1 MTASASR
8 SPLSRRSLLAASA
21 ATGLALCESALAAP
35 AAPGKSTEA
44 AVLTISGPGV
54 RGNRG
59 PLDPV
64 ADLLL
69 KNHGLAF
76 DSAWTTGAHALE
88 RLPTVEITPHIE
100 YDGQPHRLRGPL
112 LATVLQA
119 AGVDSA
125 AAAAKG
131 QWITLQ
137 AIDGYRAQLP
147 LAQALQWSMLLA
159 THMDGRRL
167 GLGGLGPQ
175 WAMYDADRIA
185 DLAGKPLKERF
196 AQAPWGLYHMGLHA
210 QQPQG

>member
-44 AVLTISGPGV
+44 TVLTISGPGV

-64 ADLLL
+64 GDLLL

-76 DSAWTTGAHALE
+76 DTAWTTGAGALE
-88 RLPTVEITPHIE
+88 HLPTVEITPHIE

-112 LATVLQA
+112 LSTVL
-119 AGVDSA
+119 
-125 AAAAKG
+125 
-131 QWITLQ
+131 
-137 AIDGYRAQLP
+137 
-147 LAQALQWSMLLA
+147 
-159 THMDGRRL
+159 
-167 GLGGLGPQ
+167 
-175 WAMYDADRIA
+175 
-185 DLAGKPLKERF
+185 
-196 AQAPWGLYHMGLHA
+196 
-210 QQPQG
+210 